1 MVNAALFHEAL
12 PIPWDT
18 SLKKKRLTNHIYAV
32 LFDRIV
38 TGEYP
43 PNTRL
48 IEDDL
53 SRQFEVSRTPVRL
66 TLHELERDGLV
77 EILPKRGARVVGFT
91 IDDVE
96 EAYDIRK
103 SLEIQALKTSVPHM
117 NIQGLIEI
125 RARMEEISALDDV
138 KLNEEIDAQ
147 VHNYFIQASGKR
159 RLISILDQMFKLIQ
173 RFRELGFENQ
183 EVRKSAHED
192 HLALIDAICR
202 RNVDKA
208 VEILADHIERSKI
221 FAVLSFVRK
230 SEFSAGDKQ
239 RLGHGQ

>member
-1 MVNAALFHEAL
+1 MESGHERVAFDIQL
-12 PIPWDT
+12 DGP
-18 SLKKKRLTNHIYAV
+18 LKKNRLATHIYAV

-38 TGEYP
+38 SGEYP

-48 IEDDL
+48 IEEDL
-53 SRQFEVSRTPVRL
+53 SRQFEVSRTPIRL
-66 TLHELERDGLV
+66 TLRELERDGLV

-125 RARMEEISALDDV
+125 RARVEQISALDDV
-138 KLNEEIDAQ
+138 KLNEEIDAR
-147 VHNYFIQASGKR
+147 VHNYFIRASGKR

-202 RNVDKA
+202 RNVDEA
-208 VEILADHIERSKI
+208 VEILGDHIERSKI

-230 SEFSAGDKQ
+230 AEISDKDKQ
-239 RLGHGQ
+239 ALSPGA